1 MRVGG
6 VNLES
11 GKIINMVLE
20 STVNPP
26 SFNSAKAGEFSFSTS
41 DRVLRFNDGIQFIAL
56 NTTISEDPNLKVSL
70 GSNWL
75 NEDLSFNPVP
85 FNDLPNIH
93 DLDSTSSLFDV
104 IDQIAVL
111 IDNASTITIEDID
124 VSQVV
129 TPDMSVLAYNAGEVI
144 FVEIEQVL
152 EGSQIS
158 LTFDNLKGFDITD
171 VTHGNAI
178 LFNECGDLVS
188 KNVSFTYTM
197 YTTSIAHTITHELGV
212 KHCAVYCIDP
222 ATDMMVT
229 PVSVYFNSVNELTVT
244 LPASTGLKALV
255 TNFDAPAT
263 NCLSV

>member
-6 VNLES
+6 VKFED

-20 STVNPP
+20 STLNPP
-26 SFNSAKAGEFSFSTS
+26 SFDALKAGEFSFSTS
-41 DRVLRFNDGIQFIAL
+41 DRVLRFNDGIQLIAL

-93 DLDSTSSLFDV
+93 DLDSSSSLFDV
-104 IDQIAVL
+104 IDQITTL

-124 VSQVV
+124 VSNVV
-129 TPDMSVLAYNAGEVI
+129 TPDMSVLAYNAGETI

-152 EGSQIS
+152 EGSSIS

-171 VTHGNAI
+171 VTWGNAV
-178 LFNECGDLVS
+178 LFNEVGDLVS
-188 KNVSFTYTM
+188 KKVNFTYTM
-197 YTTSIAHTITHELGV
+197 YTTSTAHTITHELGAQ
-212 KHCAVYCIDP
+212 HCAVFCIDP
-222 ATDMMVT
+222 ATNLMIT
-229 PVSVYFNSVNELTVT
+229 PTSVYFNSVNELTVT
-244 LPASTGLKALV
+244 LPSKTGLKAFV
-255 TNFDAPAT
+255 TNFDKPAT
-263 NCLSV
+263 TV